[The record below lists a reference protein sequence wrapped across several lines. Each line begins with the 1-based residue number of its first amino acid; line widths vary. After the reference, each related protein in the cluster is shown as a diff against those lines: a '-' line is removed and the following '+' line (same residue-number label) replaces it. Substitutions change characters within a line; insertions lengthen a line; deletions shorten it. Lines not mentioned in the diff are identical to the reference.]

1 MIEDFIIQKPKAL
14 IYISNDLT
22 KRERLVLNFLIL
34 VARSQIKEKNIK
46 CEFMLADIKNVYNIR
61 HFKVIRDILKSFNS
75 NMLNIDLLKEE
86 KQIKVIEDLTINT
99 SRVEVL
105 FSEDFFNLLK
115 INSYV
120 KIDLKQQTKLNS
132 KYSILLY
139 EMINDY
145 YRESNHFMQIP
156 HIKLNVFKNL
166 MGFEDITNY
175 QLKTTVLNTIIK
187 DIENETNFYLQYEF
201 LKKGG
206 SKKYNY
212 IEFKFSKLKM
222 KPKKSNEEILKEIER
237 QREKLQEESEQLTK
251 KRWEIWEDKNELEE
265 TIERYE
271 KVLKEFDNKC
281 WEVS

>member
-46 CEFMLADIKNVYNIR
+46 CEFMLADIKNVCNIR
-61 HFKVIRDILKSFNS
+61 DFRVIRDILKSFNS

-115 INSYV
+115 ISSYAS
-120 KIDLKQQTKLNS
+120 IDLKQQTKLNS

-139 EMINDY
+139 EMIIDY

-156 HIKLNVFKNL
+156 HIKLNSFKNL
-166 MGFEDITNY
+166 MGFKDISNY
-175 QLKTTVLNTIIK
+175 QLKTKVLNAIIK
-187 DIENETNFYLQYEF
+187 DIENETDFYLQYEF

-206 SKKYNY
+206 SKRYNY

-222 KPKKSNEEILKEIER
+222 KQKKSNEQILKEIER
-237 QREKLQEESEQLTK
+237 QMKKL
-251 KRWEIWEDKNELEE
+251 NEG
-265 TIERYE
+265 
-271 KVLKEFDNKC
+271 K
-281 WEVS
+281 S